1 MILTAHQPVYLPWL
15 GLFHKIWLAEKF
27 VLFNT
32 VQYLPKEWMNRNK
45 IKTNQNEIWL
55 TVPVLKKGFLKKK
68 IYEIEI
74 NNETNWQKKHFKSI
88 YINYKKTKYFKNYI
102 ESFEE
107 IYSKQ
112 WNYISDLNEHMLKFF
127 LNELNIKTE
136 FLRASDYSFKGK
148 KSDIVLDMCK
158 TLGAKKYIFGS
169 QGKDYAKIEKFRENN
184 IEVFFQNYNHPS
196 YDQIHG
202 NFKSN
207 LSVIDLLFNCVKD
220 ALSIILNGQ
229 DNFKLKKNYA

>member
-55 TVPVLKKGFLKKK
+55 PVPVIKKGFLEKK

-207 LSVIDLLFNCVKD
+207 LSVIDLLFNCGKD

>member
-1 MILTAHQPVYLPWL
+1 
-15 GLFHKIWLAEKF
+15 
-27 VLFNT
+27 
-32 VQYLPKEWMNRNK
+32 MNRNK

-55 TVPVLKKGFLKKK
+55 TVPVLKKGFLEKK

-207 LSVIDLLFNCVKD
+207 LSVIDLLFNCGKD

>member
-207 LSVIDLLFNCVKD
+207 LSVIDLLFNCGKD